1 MEREKKESRHGKKIY
16 FFFLSLAI
24 IFSVAGFATYAE
36 DKTMIFVSPNGN
48 DNSSGTI
55 DAPLA
60 TLSAAKEKA
69 KALDGAVTVCFRE
82 GTYTI
87 DDTVNF
93 DKNDK
98 SGVVYKAYSNE
109 KVMFT
114 SGSPY
119 TGFEECT
126 VNGVRAFK
134 KDIGKGADFNILF
147 NEQTTLSR
155 TRYPE
160 SGYFYVNDV
169 SDDDI
174 QPGDDK
180 NDQYHT
186 GFLGMYIDNSNFF
199 DFKNMEDV
207 EIKLL
212 HFWKDETLL
221 IKSYDKKT
229 GHIAFNK
236 TSTMRINKND
246 RFFLQNVFETLNKP
260 GQWYLDKCEGVLYVI
275 PNESDTP
282 ENYTVWGSTT
292 ETMISVDGVDGISF
306 ENILFRA
313 NGFFYLPKREF
324 TQAAYDVKSCISYK
338 NAKNFHIK
346 NCEFRDIA
354 ACSVFFGSNVRNAS
368 VESCLFN
375 NIGAQAVYV
384 HGENIDVNDPSVT
397 RNITISNNLIT
408 KYGRTYFNAVA
419 ILVIHAN
426 SVNITH
432 NEIHDGYYTAI
443 SVGWVWGYAY
453 NVCYN
458 NKVCDNL
465 IYNIGQGWLSD
476 MGGIYMLGN
485 QPNTV
490 ISGNVIHNVSAD
502 PEEGGYGGWGIYLDE
517 GSSYML
523 VEKNLVYSCGSD
535 SYHLHYGSYNTVRNN
550 IFALSGESQIRIV
563 TAPTHCTPDDGGH
576 KTVDLCNN
584 IILTDQKVRALSYM
598 HNTSTMDER
607 NNTYWDLSSGDKLYA
622 SEDSRPDCSLSIK
635 TTQRTGYIHSPIIAD
650 PMFRDAANF
659 DFELS
664 PDSPSIA
671 AGFEPWDYSNAGTLP
686 GTTIGLSSEG
696 GTTAYNANSSH
707 VPMTPA
713 REQNCFFAE
722 IINAIYFFFKNLFG

>member
-1 MEREKKESRHGKKIY
+1 MIKKVVSVL
-16 FFFLSLAI
+16 LSLAI
-24 IFSVAGFATYAE
+24 IFLAAGFAAYAE
-36 DKTMIFVSPNGN
+36 DKNMIFVSPSGN

-69 KALDGAVTVCFRE
+69 KNFDDEVTVYFRE

-87 DDTVNF
+87 ENTVNF
-93 DKNDK
+93 DADDK
-98 SGVVYKAYSNE
+98 SDVVYKAYRNE

-119 TGFEECT
+119 TGFDECT

-147 NEQTTLSR
+147 NEKTTLSR

-160 SGYFYVNDV
+160 NGYLYVSET

-180 NDQYHT
+180 NDQYHA
-186 GFLGMYIDNSNFF
+186 GFLGMYIDKSKFG
-199 DFKNMEDV
+199 DFKNPEYV

-221 IKSYDKKT
+221 IKSYDKES

-236 TSTMRINKND
+236 ASTMRINKND
-246 RFFLQNVFETLNKP
+246 RFFLQNVFEMLRKP
-260 GQWYLDKCEGVLYVI
+260 DQWYLDKAEGVLYVI
-275 PNESDTP
+275 PEADDTP

-292 ETMISVDGVDGISF
+292 ETMISVDGIDGISF

-313 NGFFYLPKREF
+313 NGFYYLPEREHS
-324 TQAAYDVKSCISYK
+324 QAAYNAKTCISYK
-338 NAKNFHIK
+338 NAKSFHIK
-346 NCEFRDIA
+346 NCEFKDIA
-354 ACSVFFGSNVRNAS
+354 ECSVFLGSNVQNAS
-368 VESCLFN
+368 IENCLFN

-384 HGENIDVNDPSVT
+384 HGENIDINDPNVT
-397 RNITISNNLIT
+397 KNITISNNLISE
-408 KYGRTYFNAVA
+408 YGRTYFNAVA

-426 SVNITH
+426 SVDITH

-443 SVGWVWGYAY
+443 SVGWVWGYSH

-458 NKVCDNL
+458 NRICDNL

-517 GSSYML
+517 GS
-523 VEKNLVYSCGSD
+523 
-535 SYHLHYGSYNTVRNN
+535 
-550 IFALSGESQIRIV
+550 RI
-563 TAPTHCTPDDGGH
+563 CLLK
-576 KTVDLCNN
+576 KTL
-584 IILTDQKVRALSYM
+584 
-598 HNTSTMDER
+598 
-607 NNTYWDLSSGDKLYA
+607 
-622 SEDSRPDCSLSIK
+622 
-635 TTQRTGYIHSPIIAD
+635 
-650 PMFRDAANF
+650 F
-659 DFELS
+659 
-664 PDSPSIA
+664 
-671 AGFEPWDYSNAGTLP
+671 
-686 GTTIGLSSEG
+686 
-696 GTTAYNANSSH
+696 
-707 VPMTPA
+707 TPA
-713 REQNCFFAE
+713 AVTL
-722 IINAIYFFFKNLFG
+722 IISITAHTIL

>member
-1 MEREKKESRHGKKIY
+1 MVKKFISVL
-16 FFFLSLAI
+16 LSLAI
-24 IFSVAGFATYAE
+24 IFSVAGFAAYAE
-36 DKTMIFVSPNGN
+36 DKNMIFVSPNGN

-69 KALDGAVTVCFRE
+69 KAFDGEVTVCFRE

-87 DDTVNF
+87 EDTVNF
-93 DKNDK
+93 NSSDK
-98 SGVVYKAYSNE
+98 SDVIYKAYNNE

-126 VNGVRAFK
+126 VNSVRAFK

-147 NEQTTLSR
+147 TEKSTLSR

-160 SGYFYVNDV
+160 SGYLYV
-169 SDDDI
+169 SDVPDSSKKPLDEGVEECHTACTGMIVNKDD
-174 QPGDDK
+174 
-180 NDQYHT
+180 
-186 GFLGMYIDNSNFF
+186 FR
-199 DFKNMEDV
+199 DFKNISDIS
-207 EIKLL
+207 IKLM
-212 HFWKDETLL
+212 HYWKDETLL
-221 IKSYDKKT
+221 ISSYDCET
-229 GHIAFNK
+229 GYVEFNK
-236 TSTMRINKND
+236 DSTMNIRKND
-246 RFFLQNVFETLNKP
+246 RFLLHNVFEMLNTP
-260 GQWYLDKCEGVLYVI
+260 GQWYLDRAEGVLYVI
-275 PNESDTP
+275 PEANDTP
-282 ENYTVWGSTT
+282 ENYTVWGSTI
-292 ETMISVDGVDGISF
+292 ETMISVNGVDGISF

-313 NGFFYLPKREF
+313 NGFYYLPEREF
-324 TQAAYDVKSCISYK
+324 SQAAYDVKSCISYK

-354 ACSVFFGSNVRNAS
+354 ACSIFFGSNVQNAS

-384 HGENIDVNDPSVT
+384 RGENIDINDPSVT
-397 RNITISNNLIT
+397 KNITIQNNQISE
-408 KYGRTYFNAVA
+408 YGRTYFNAVA

-426 SVNITH
+426 SVDIMH

-458 NKVCDNL
+458 NKICDNL

-490 ISGNVIHNVSAD
+490 ISGNVIHNISAD

-523 VEKNLVYSCGSD
+523 VEKNLSYACGSD
-535 SYHLHYGSYNTVRNN
+535 AYHLHYGSYNTVRNN
-550 IFALSGESQIRIV
+550 IFALSGESQMRIV
-563 TAPTHCTPDDGGH
+563 SAPDRCTPDDGGK
-576 KTVDLCNN
+576 KTVDLYNN
-584 IILTDQKVRALSYM
+584 IILTDKKTRALSYM
-598 HNTSTMDER
+598 RNTSTMDEH
-607 NNTYWDLSSGDKLYA
+607 NNTYWDLSEGKKIYVSKDIKAEY
-622 SEDSRPDCSLSIK
+622 SMSIK
-635 TTQRTGYIHSPIIAD
+635 SAVREGYIHSPIIAN
-650 PMFRDAANF
+650 PMFRDAASF

-664 PDSPSIA
+664 PESPAIA
-671 AGFEPWDYSNAGTLP
+671 AGFEAWDYSNAGTIS
-686 GTTIGLSSEG
+686 GTTVGLSTEG
-696 GTTAYNANSSH
+696 GTTAYNANSAH

-713 REQNCFFAE
+713 KEQYSFFFK
-722 IINAIYFFFKNLFG
+722 IYNAFYFFFKNLFGSGC

>member
-1 MEREKKESRHGKKIY
+1 MVKKFISV
-16 FFFLSLAI
+16 FLSLAI
-24 IFSVAGFATYAE
+24 IFSVAGFTAYAE
-36 DKTMIFVSPNGN
+36 DKNMIFVSPNGN

-69 KALDGAVTVCFRE
+69 KTLDGAVTVCFRE

-93 DKNDK
+93 DKSDK
-98 SGVVYKAYSNE
+98 SDVVYKAYNNE
-109 KVMFT
+109 NVMFT

-147 NEQTTLSR
+147 TEQTTLSR

-160 SGYFYVNDV
+160 SGYLYVNDV

-174 QPGDDK
+174 MPGDNKTDP
-180 NDQYHT
+180 YHA
-186 GFLGMYIDNSNFF
+186 GFLGMYIDKNKFC
-199 DFKNMEDV
+199 DFKNTKDV

-221 IKSYDKKT
+221 IKSYNKET

-246 RFFLQNVFETLNKP
+246 RFFLQNVFEMLNKP
-260 GQWYLDKCEGVLYVI
+260 GQWYLDKAEGILYII
-275 PNESDTP
+275 PEATDTP
-282 ENYTVWGSTT
+282 ESYTVWGSTT
-292 ETMISVDGVDGISF
+292 ETMIYVDGVDGISF

-313 NGFFYLPKREF
+313 NGFYYLPEREF
-324 TQAAYDVKSCISYK
+324 SQAAYDVKACVSYQ
-338 NAKNFHIK
+338 NAQNFHIK

-354 ACSVFFGSNVRNAS
+354 ACSVFLGSNVQNAS

-384 HGENIDVNDPSVT
+384 RGENIDVNDPNVT
-397 RNITISNNLIT
+397 KNITIANNQISE
-408 KYGRTYFNAVA
+408 YGRTYFNAVA

-426 SVNITH
+426 SVNIMH

-502 PEEGGYGGWGIYLDE
+502 PDEGGYGGWGIYLDE

-523 VEKNLVYSCGSD
+523 VEKNLAYACGSD
-535 SYHLHYGSYNTVRNN
+535 AYHLHYGSYNTVRNN
-550 IFALSGESQIRIV
+550 IFALSGESQMKIV
-563 TAPTHCTPDDGGH
+563 SAPDRCTPNDGGK
-576 KTVDLCNN
+576 KTVDLYNN
-584 IILTDQKVRALSYM
+584 IILTDKKVRVLSHM
-598 HNTSTMDER
+598 CNTSTMDER

-622 SEDSRPDCSLSIK
+622 SEGVNPNYSLSLK
-635 TTQRTGYIHSPIIAD
+635 TAQRKGYIHSPTIAD

-664 PDSPSIA
+664 PDSPAIA
-671 AGFEPWDYSNAGTLP
+671 AGFEPWDYSKAGTLSK
-686 GTTIGLSSEG
+686 TTIGLLTEG
-696 GTTAYNANSSH
+696 GTTTYNANSAH

-713 REQNCFFAE
+713 KEQNSFFAK
-722 IINAIYFFFKNLFG
+722 IINAFYFFFKNLFG

>member
-1 MEREKKESRHGKKIY
+1 MIKKVVSVL
-16 FFFLSLAI
+16 LSLAI
-24 IFSVAGFATYAE
+24 IISAAGFAAYAE
-36 DKTMIFVSPNGN
+36 EKNMIFVSPSGN

-69 KALDGAVTVCFRE
+69 KNFDGEVTVFFRE

-87 DDTVNF
+87 ENTVNF
-93 DKNDK
+93 DADDK
-98 SGVVYKAYSNE
+98 SDVVYKAHRNE

-119 TGFEECT
+119 TGFDECT

-134 KDIGKGADFNILF
+134 KNIGKGADFNILF
-147 NEQTTLSR
+147 NEKTTLSR

-160 SGYFYVNDV
+160 NGYLYVSET

-180 NDQYHT
+180 NDQYHA
-186 GFLGMYIDNSNFF
+186 GFLGMYIDKSKFG
-199 DFKNMEDV
+199 DFKNPEYV

-221 IKSYDKKT
+221 IKSYDKES

-246 RFFLQNVFETLNKP
+246 RFFLQNVFEMLRKP
-260 GQWYLDKCEGVLYVI
+260 GQWYLDKAEGVLYVI
-275 PNESDTP
+275 PEAGDTP

-292 ETMISVDGVDGISF
+292 ETMISVDGIDGISF

-313 NGFFYLPKREF
+313 NGFYYLPEREHS
-324 TQAAYDVKSCISYK
+324 QAAYNAKTCISYK
-338 NAKNFHIK
+338 NAKSFHIK
-346 NCEFRDIA
+346 NCEFKDIA
-354 ACSVFFGSNVRNAS
+354 ECSVFLGSNVQNAS
-368 VESCLFN
+368 IESCLFN

-384 HGENIDVNDPSVT
+384 HGENIDINDPNVT
-397 RNITISNNLIT
+397 KNITISNNLISE
-408 KYGRTYFNAVA
+408 YGRTYFNAVA

-426 SVNITH
+426 SVDITH

-443 SVGWVWGYAY
+443 SVGWVWGYSH

-458 NKVCDNL
+458 NRICDNL

-535 SYHLHYGSYNTVRNN
+535 SYHLHYGSYNTLRNN
-550 IFALSGESQIRIV
+550 IFALSGESQLRIV
-563 TAPTHCTPDDGGH
+563 TAPTRCTPDDGGQ
-576 KTVDLCNN
+576 KTVDLYNN
-584 IILTDQKVRALSYM
+584 IILTDQKTCVLSYM

-607 NNTYWDLSSGDKLYA
+607 NNTYWDLSFGGELYA
-622 SEDSRPDCSLSIK
+622 SKETNINLSLSIK
-635 TTQRTGYIHSPIIAD
+635 TAIRNGFIHSPIIAD
-650 PMFRDAANF
+650 PMFRDAASF

-664 PDSPSIA
+664 PDSPAIA
-671 AGFEPWDYSNAGTLP
+671 AGFEPWDYSNAGTLSE
-686 GTTIGLSSEG
+686 TTIGLSAEG
-696 GTTAYNANSSH
+696 GNTAYNANSAH

-713 REQNCFFAE
+713 KEQKRFLAE
-722 IINAIYFFFKNLFG
+722 IINAIYFFFKNLFGSIC